1 MTGVK
6 WKKKKWDKISAVILV
21 NYYAG
26 SLPMDGL
33 SYFNLNIN

>member
-6 WKKKKWDKISAVILV
+6 RKWKLDKMCAVILV